1 VVQFVEDDTESDDT
15 TSSVLTWQR
24 RTEVGEV
31 QVLSL
36 VGNVPSQLPDMVQ
49 SLGEK
54 DSSLS
59 KVMVIEM
66 LGIYYTGC
74 RTVKKQDVH
83 TFETYK
89 SSQEH
94 GIGPNARFKLM
105 DPLSTIKDDKV

>member
-1 VVQFVEDDTESDDT
+1 
-15 TSSVLTWQR
+15 
-24 RTEVGEV
+24 VGKRK
-31 QVLSL
+31 SF
-36 VGNVPSQLPDMVQ
+36 NKALPDMVQ

-74 RTVKKQDVH
+74 RTVKKQDLH

-89 SSQEH
+89 SK
-94 GIGPNARFKLM
+94 ARSTEL
-105 DPLSTIKDDKV
+105 DPMQGSN